1 VGVPDAQRGE
11 RVVGLVVLKP
21 EHRGKLS
28 EQALIDWGREHM
40 AVYKAPRA
48 IRFLDSL
55 PKSGAGK
62 ILWRELQ
69 DQERASATQ
78 AGATA

>member
-1 VGVPDAQRGE
+1 M
-11 RVVGLVVLKP
+11 VGLVVLKP
-21 EHRGKLS
+21 EHRGKFS

-48 IRFLDSL
+48 IRFLDNL

-78 AGATA
+78 AGASA